1 MSTQFIRQPNA
12 ADGIDTYI
20 AGGSY
25 ADVNLGNSNVLN
37 IGTTVLSK
45 SAAFSRA
52 VLQFDLQPIPI
63 GATILDATL
72 TLYRASGG
80 SLSLFSQFF
89 ANRLSTSAWIE
100 FGTTWNRYDGV
111 HNWFVPG
118 GDYTPTDQDT
128 CTVTT
133 GGSDLVFTGLRDLAI
148 DAIQLRLGKLN
159 LLVIGPEGGDSNNF
173 IVVYSSDA
181 SSGSVRPKLVVNY
194 YPLGPRRVP
203 NFTGGMQELTANLG
217 A

>member
-1 MSTQFIRQPNA
+1 MSTQFISQPNA

-45 SAAFSRA
+45 SAANSRA
-52 VLQFDLQPIPI
+52 VLQFDLQSIPAE
-63 GATILDATL
+63 ATILDATL
-72 TLYRASGG
+72 TLYHTSGG
-80 SLSLFSQFF
+80 SLSPFSQFF

-100 FGTTWNRYDGV
+100 FGATWNRYDGV

-118 GDYTPTDQDT
+118 ADYTPTDQDMCIAT
-128 CTVTT
+128 SDT
-133 GGSDLVFTGLRDLAI
+133 SDLVFSGLRELAI
-148 DAIQLRLGKLN
+148 DAIQQRLGKLN
-159 LLVIGPEGGDSNNF
+159 LLIIGPEGGASNNF
-173 IVVYSSDA
+173 IVVHSSDA

-194 YPLGPRRVP
+194 NPPGPRRIP

>member
-1 MSTQFIRQPNA
+1 VSTQFISQPNA
-12 ADGIDTYI
+12 EDGIDTYI

-45 SAAFSRA
+45 SAAYSRA
-52 VLQFDLQPIPI
+52 VLQFDLQSIPT
-63 GATILDATL
+63 GATILAATL

-80 SLSLFSQFF
+80 SLSPFSQFF

-100 FGTTWNRYDGV
+100 FGATWNRYNGV

-128 CTVTT
+128 TTVAN

-148 DAIQLRLGKLN
+148 DAVQFRLGKLN
-159 LLVIGPEGGDSNNF
+159 LLVIGPEAGASDNY
-173 IVVYSSDA
+173 IVVHSSDA
-181 SSGSVRPKLVVNY
+181 SSGSVRPRLVVTYN
-194 YPLGPRRVP
+194 PPGPRRIP